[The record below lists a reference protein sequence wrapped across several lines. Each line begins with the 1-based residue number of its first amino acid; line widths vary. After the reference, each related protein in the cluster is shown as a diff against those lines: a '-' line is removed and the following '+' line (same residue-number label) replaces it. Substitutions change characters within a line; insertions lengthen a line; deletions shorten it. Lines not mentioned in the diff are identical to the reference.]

1 MKTAISIDDALF
13 QQAENLRKTLGVTRS
28 RLFAEG
34 ITLILEKQKNE
45 ALTQAFNNV
54 YSVEDS
60 TIDTALEVAQ
70 IEILEQEQW

>member
-13 QQAENLRKTLGVTRS
+13 QQAENLRRTLGVTRS
-28 RLFAEG
+28 RLFTEG

-60 TIDTALEVAQ
+60 ALDTALEVAQ